1 MSTLSVN
8 PPYPVFT
15 DVDGNPLNDGY
26 VYIGVANQN
35 PEVVPTPVYW
45 DVDLTIP
52 AIQPIRTNGGYPSRN
67 GTPAR
72 LYANGDYSI
81 KVLNKNRSFIYT
93 SPTATDRFSDVV
105 ITGDYSADEISFLQS
120 GIGAVARSA
129 QSKLRDVISA
139 FDFMTAA
146 QIADVESN
154 TASINVTAAVQAAID
169 STPVNGGTV
178 YLPAG
183 TYLISTLEFPNQ
195 PKIVNLVGES
205 MTSAILQMATAA
217 GPIIRKVQTAGR
229 IDGAILSDFTVRANA
244 ASDKTN
250 LSHKALVLSG
260 WNNAF
265 FKRIAYKSFTTTS
278 GSVGKFI
285 DLAAN
290 PYLSYQNVFEG
301 ISCEV
306 NYGPSQV
313 ISLNN
318 NGAGVF
324 SNPNI
329 VEIRDCWFYAL
340 GGCNTI
346 INAADCTGV
355 TVRNCEFEDCPGA
368 TGVVMGQNTLVESCW
383 FELIATNIAT
393 NSTAS
398 TDGSSSVVMRNYF
411 SGAGTSFIDTIGIRP
426 LWIGNA
432 GGGQTV
438 TGQGV
443 TILTP
448 LGGSPAVPTITG
460 GDGTLTETARTVVTP
475 LDASGRVVYQM
486 WYNNTPASVGNKQ
499 FFISAIAG
507 YTLELFTV
515 GVIRGGN
522 GEPRPAAGDAT
533 GGFWVSYGATDGH
546 SIIVRATY
554 KKTGTFT

>member
-1 MSTLSVN
+1 MN
-8 PPYPVFT
+8 
-15 DVDGNPLNDGY
+15 
-26 VYIGVANQN
+26 
-35 PEVVPTPVYW
+35 
-45 DVDLTIP
+45 
-52 AIQPIRTNGGYPSRN
+52 
-67 GTPAR
+67 
-72 LYANGDYSI
+72 
-81 KVLNKNRSFIYT
+81 
-93 SPTATDRFSDVV
+93 
-105 ITGDYSADEISFLQS
+105 
-120 GIGAVARSA
+120 
-129 QSKLRDVISA
+129 
-139 FDFMTAA
+139 
-146 QIADVESN
+146 
-154 TASINVTAAVQAAID
+154 
-169 STPVNGGTV
+169 
-178 YLPAG
+178 
-183 TYLISTLEFPNQ
+183 
-195 PKIVNLVGES
+195 
-205 MTSAILQMATAA
+205 SAILQMATAA

-340 GGCNTI
+340 GGCDTI

-368 TGVVMGQNTLVESCW
+368 TGVIMGQNTLVESCW

-393 NSTAS
+393 SSTTS

-448 LGGSPAVPTITG
+448 LGASPALPTLSG
-460 GDGTLTETARTVVTP
+460 GDGTLTESSRTVVTP
-475 LDASGRVVYQM
+475 LDASGRFVAQLSYV
-486 WYNNTPASVGNKQ
+486 NTPASVGAKQ
-499 FFISAIAG
+499 FTVSAVAG
-507 YTLELFTV
+507 YTIENMSL
-515 GVIRGGN
+515 GVIRDAN
-522 GEPRPAAGDAT
+522 GDPKAVGMTPTSTVWVAYTTTDA
-533 GGFWVSYGATDGH
+533 H
-546 SIIVRATY
+546 SVIIRITY